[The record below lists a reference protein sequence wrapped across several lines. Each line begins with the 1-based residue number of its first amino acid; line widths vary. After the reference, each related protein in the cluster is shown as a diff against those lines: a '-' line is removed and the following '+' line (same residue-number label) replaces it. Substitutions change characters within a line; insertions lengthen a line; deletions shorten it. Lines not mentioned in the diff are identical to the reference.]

1 MNEPLDDLYLTWL
14 YSQIGSIKLKQPS
27 RTYWSLFR
35 QLYTKEFV
43 WIIPNDD
50 NRIEDG
56 RDLRFK
62 FRDDEGLDDIDPEWM
77 ELGCSMLEMLI
88 ALSQRLS
95 FEGEGKSR
103 RWFWHLIENLNLNI
117 YNDKH
122 GVPFEEVNAILDRV
136 IWRTYNRDGSG
147 GLFPLRRAARDQ
159 RKIEIWYQMSA
170 YLLEDT

>member
-62 FRDDEGLDDIDPEWM
+62 F
-77 ELGCSMLEMLI
+77 
-88 ALSQRLS
+88 QR
-95 FEGEGKSR
+95 
-103 RWFWHLIENLNLNI
+103 
-117 YNDKH
+117 
-122 GVPFEEVNAILDRV
+122 
-136 IWRTYNRDGSG
+136 
-147 GLFPLRRAARDQ
+147 
-159 RKIEIWYQMSA
+159 
-170 YLLEDT
+170 

>member
-1 MNEPLDDLYLTWL
+1 
-14 YSQIGSIKLKQPS
+14 
-27 RTYWSLFR
+27 
-35 QLYTKEFV
+35 
-43 WIIPNDD
+43 
-50 NRIEDG
+50 
-56 RDLRFK
+56 
-62 FRDDEGLDDIDPEWM
+62 
-77 ELGCSMLEMLI
+77 MLEMLI